1 MAFRMCGIVIEPPT
15 MRAMFMASKNSSSV
29 IPCSAQRM
37 TWYVMQSLQRRTVDA
52 TSPRISFV
60 FTSSAPFS

>member
-29 IPCSAQRM
+29 IPCWVQRM
-37 TWYVMQSLQRRTVDA
+37 TWYVMELEVITWKHSEPTLK
-52 TSPRISFV
+52 FG
-60 FTSSAPFS
+60 SSTAK